1 MGRCR
6 KQRCCRRL
14 PDEVIYKPAGIPLCD
29 MQIIELAPDEFES
42 MRLCDLEGKSQIQ
55 AAQKMLI
62 SRGTIQRLL
71 ESGRAKVVQVI
82 LNNSALQ
89 IKTE

>member
-1 MGRCR
+1 MGRYRKDRYCR
-6 KQRCCRRL
+6 LL
-14 PDEVIYKPAGIPLCD
+14 PAEVIYKPAGIPLRD
-29 MQIIELAPDEFES
+29 LPIIKLAPDEFEA

-55 AAQKMLI
+55 AAQEMLI
-62 SRGTIQRLL
+62 SRGTVQRLL

-89 IKTE
+89 IK